1 MWCSREQKRKESVL
15 LWGKDGQILHHR
27 VLEPVKSKD
36 ACHLGSVCK
45 AKEIACAEA
54 RRCEGNSEGAGL
66 AQRFLGSH
74 GLGAAW
80 SNSCR
85 PGVGTQWTTESK
97 QCMTPIS
104 QEEQTLRTPA

>member
-66 AQRFLGSH
+66 AQLRGEATVQSRKRMLCSPLSLLGYLQSSR
-74 GLGAAW
+74 W
-80 SNSCR
+80 
-85 PGVGTQWTTESK
+85 TQG
-97 QCMTPIS
+97 I
-104 QEEQTLRTPA
+104 

>member
-54 RRCEGNSEGAGL
+54 RRCEGNSKGAGL

-104 QEEQTLRTPA
+104 Q